1 MIIILMGV
9 SGAGKT
15 AVGRLLAEQLG
26 WTFYDADDFH
36 PPSNVEKMK
45 HGEALTDADRRPWLE
60 ALRALVRATLDSDS
74 NAVLAC
80 SALKSEYRDCL
91 LIDTRVKLVYLK
103 GSFSLI
109 QGRLR
114 HRHGHFMTAALLESQ
129 FIALEEPSE
138 GVMVEISGTP
148 DEIIQTIRARLGI

>member
-1 MIIILMGV
+1 MIIILMCV

-15 AVGRLLAEQLG
+15 AIGRLLAEQLS

-36 PPSNVEKMK
+36 PPSNVDKMK
-45 HGEALTDADRRPWLE
+45 HGEALNDADRRPWLE

-80 SALKSEYRDCL
+80 SALKSEYRDYL

-109 QGRLR
+109 QERLR
-114 HRHGHFMTAALLESQ
+114 HRNGHFMSATLLESQ
-129 FIALEEPSE
+129 FQALEEPSE
-138 GVMVEISGTP
+138 GVTVEISGTP
-148 DEIIQTIRARLGI
+148 DEIVQTVRARLGI